1 MDKALFALLGAA
13 IAIGLAAFGTG
24 LGQGNAI
31 GKAMEAIGRN
41 PEASGTIR
49 QVLILGLAFIE
60 SLAIYALVI
69 SFMLWMVGK

>member
-1 MDKALFALLGAA
+1 MDKAMFALIGAA
-13 IAIGLAAFGTG
+13 LAIGVAAFGSAI
-24 LGQGNAI
+24 GQGNAI

-60 SLAIYALVI
+60 SLCIYALVI